1 MITKITAV
9 SIENFKRIAQVN
21 FSPDEMGITIIGGN
35 NRQGKTSVLDA
46 IMWGLGGAKFA
57 PSQPNNLNGHGDAEI
72 RIALN
77 NGVTVERKGKNGSIK
92 VTDQTGKKAGQELL
106 NELIGA
112 LALNLPKFMDAGD
125 REKATILLDTLG
137 IRDKL
142 AELDDREKILYDE
155 RTEIGRIALSL
166 KKHAD
171 EMPYHHDAPEQEISA
186 ATIIEKQRLA
196 VERNN
201 ANAAVRKEYESMSG
215 KLSEFSRQLAEFD
228 AETSRLEEAFAEKIK
243 EENRNLQSALNE
255 NSARIAQL
263 EEEIVRLRE
272 QRNAIT
278 GRHTSK
284 IEELNRVEQNR
295 RSARTQ
301 KRDAGTK
308 MMDELKGKIEEKRKQ
323 AESLPEDIDL
333 SAFTGDIEELEAKN
347 AKFRANKAHDLA
359 AAEAKAKENEYA
371 EYTAK
376 VEAVRRERMEL
387 LASVKMPLSGLTVKD
402 GLIYYNGQRW
412 DCMSGSERLIVG
424 TSIVRAVNPNCGF
437 VLMDKLEQMDLNS
450 LDEFDEWL
458 KRENLQVIATRVS
471 TGDECAIVIEDGK
484 VAVREQ

>member
-1 MITKITAV
+1 MRH
-9 SIENFKRIAQVN
+9 EEDHPQQ
-21 FSPDEMGITIIGGN
+21 D
-35 NRQGKTSVLDA
+35 GKHLRDS
-46 IMWGLGGAKFA
+46 
-57 PSQPNNLNGHGDAEI
+57 HH
-72 RIALN
+72 
-77 NGVTVERKGKNGSIK
+77 
-92 VTDQTGKKAGQELL
+92 
-106 NELIGA
+106 
-112 LALNLPKFMDAGD
+112 MDAGD

-155 RTEIGRIALSL
+155 RTEIGRVALSL

-215 KLSEFSRQLAEFD
+215 KLSEFYRQLAEFD

-255 NSARIAQL
+255 NSTRIAQL

-333 SAFTGDIEELEAKN
+333 SAFTGD
-347 AKFRANKAHDLA
+347 RAAT
-359 AAEAKAKENEYA
+359 EAKAKENEYA

-387 LASVKMPLSGLTVKD
+387 LASVKMPLAGLTVKD